1 MTTHPHP
8 APRLRKWYSCTDT
21 SPLGLHGPF
30 YIELYFYLYLYL
42 YVRTL
47 RYKPDD
53 NGFDSSW
60 CRWKFSLHNPSDR
73 TMALGS
79 TQPLTNMSTRNI
91 SRKGKSSWCVGLT
104 TLLPSCADCFEIWQ
118 PQPLGT
124 LRACTGIALRL
135 LFSFRL
141 VLGDRVYRQGPLK
154 SNTAYAPEPFGGCKG
169 GGVKGVKG
177 GKRQVEFQNLFQS
190 YFTFMLYL
198 LR

>member
-1 MTTHPHP
+1 MARSILNFTFIFTF
-8 APRLRKWYSCTDT
+8 TFT
-21 SPLGLHGPF
+21 LGHCATNRMIMGSILVGAVGNFH
-30 YIELYFYLYLYL
+30 
-42 YVRTL
+42 
-47 RYKPDD
+47 
-53 NGFDSSW
+53 S
-60 CRWKFSLHNPSDR
+60 HNPSDR

-169 GGVKGVKG
+169 GGGKGGKG